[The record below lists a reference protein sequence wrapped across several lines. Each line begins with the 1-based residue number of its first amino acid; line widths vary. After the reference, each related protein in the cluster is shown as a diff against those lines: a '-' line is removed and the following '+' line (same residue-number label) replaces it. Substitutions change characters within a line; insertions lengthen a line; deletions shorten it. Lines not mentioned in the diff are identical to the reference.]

1 MAAKI
6 GKYQQSDADLSY
18 WLRLAGYQLLVAGCW
33 LLVLS

>member
-18 WLRLAGYQLLVAGCW
+18 WLLADGYEFWVTGF
-33 LLVLS
+33 